1 MMVLML
7 QIVSGIRPPLPEIQL
22 IKEQSGYVDLINM
35 SWQSDPLLRP
45 TADQLTIALEELVS
59 II

>member
-1 MMVLML
+1 ML